1 MNPLIVA
8 ITLIVYMGALVAV
21 GLWASRRTHDQAD
34 FFLGGRG
41 LGPFVAALSYSASA
55 SSAWTLLGL
64 SGAAWLLGVRAL
76 WIAAGA
82 TLTMMV
88 AWFWIAPRLMRDT
101 RERDQITL
109 TDFLVDD
116 AQGPERSW
124 LVGLISLII
133 LVSFTMYV
141 AAQFQ
146 GAGATFSATFGWP
159 ILASILLGAA
169 IILFYTLIGGF
180 WAVSVTDSIQGAL
193 MALTAVLLPVAAL
206 AAVGGPSAF
215 VAGLQAVLTPEQLSF
230 SGGRAGLVGLGVI
243 VGALAIGIGTFGQP
257 QLLVRFM
264 ALRDERARIQAAWLT
279 TAWYA
284 LVFFGMVFVGLA
296 GRILQPDLA
305 NPEALFFTLTE
316 TLFHPILA
324 AILLAAVLSAIMS
337 TADSQLVVSAS
348 VIAHDL
354 GLARRFPRHQLLI
367 IRFSVALV
375 VVVAVMVAAYLPA
388 QIFDR
393 VLSSWIALGSAFGPL
408 LFARLAGRRVK
419 TRCAIASIVT
429 GFVLAVGLPLALA
442 SPGMIAERTLP
453 FLAASLVVFGAS
465 RRGDGPSVCSS
476 RSRTG

>member
-1 MNPLIVA
+1 MNPTIVA
-8 ITLIVYMGALVAV
+8 ITLVVYMGALVAV
-21 GLWASRRTHDQAD
+21 GIWASGRTHDQTD

-64 SGAAWLLGVRAL
+64 SGAAWVLGVRAL
-76 WIAAGA
+76 WIAVGA

-88 AWFWIAPRLMRDT
+88 AWFWIAPRLMRHT
-101 RERDQITL
+101 REREQMTL

-116 AQGPERSW
+116 ARGPARAA
-124 LVGLISLII
+124 LIGVISLVI

-159 ILASILLGAA
+159 IAGSILLGAT

-206 AAVGGPSAF
+206 IALGGPVGF
-215 VAGLQAVLTPEQLSF
+215 VDGLQAVSTPEQLSF
-230 SGGRAGLVGLGVI
+230 SGGQAGLLGLGVI
-243 VGALAIGIGTFGQP
+243 VGSLAIGIGTFGQP

-264 ALRDERARIQAAWLT
+264 ALRDERARRQAAWLT
-279 TAWYA
+279 TGWYG

-296 GRILQPDLA
+296 GRALSPDLE
-305 NPEALFFTLTE
+305 NPEMLFFSLTE
-316 TLFHPILA
+316 RLFHPVFG
-324 AILLAAVLSAIMS
+324 AILMAAVLSAIMS

-348 VIAHDL
+348 VLAHDL
-354 GLARRFPRHQLLI
+354 GLARRFPARQMLI
-367 IRFSVALV
+367 TRASVALV
-375 VVVAVMVAAYLPA
+375 VVLAVAVAAFLPA

-408 LFARLAGRRVK
+408 VFVRLAGRGVDARAALV
-419 TRCAIASIVT
+419 SILT
-429 GFVLAVGLPLALA
+429 GFALAVGLPQLLD
-442 SPGMIAERTLP
+442 SPGMVVERTLP
-453 FLAASLVVFGAS
+453 FIAALGVLLLISPGRGVQADDGGAS
-465 RRGDGPSVCSS
+465 
-476 RSRTG
+476 

>member
-1 MNPLIVA
+1 MNPSIVA
-8 ITLIVYMGALVAV
+8 ITLVLYMGALVVV
-21 GLWASRRTHDQAD
+21 GIWASRRTHDETD

-55 SSAWTLLGL
+55 ASAWTLLGL
-64 SGAAWLLGVRAL
+64 SGAAWVLGVSAL

-82 TLTMMV
+82 TLTMLV
-88 AWFWIAPRLMRDT
+88 AWFWIAPRLMRWT
-101 RERDQITL
+101 RDREQITL
-109 TDFLVDD
+109 TDFLVDQ
-116 AQGPERSW
+116 AQGIQRAL

-146 GAGATFSATFGWP
+146 GAGQTFAATFGWSIP
-159 ILASILLGAA
+159 ISIAIGAA

-180 WAVSVTDSIQGAL
+180 WAVSVTDSIQGVL

-206 AAVGGPSAF
+206 LAVGGPAGF
-215 VAGLQAVLTPEQLSF
+215 VEGLQAAAAPEQLSF
-230 SGGRAGLVGLGVI
+230 SAGRAGLIGLGVI
-243 VGALAIGIGTFGQP
+243 LGSLAIGIGTFGQP

-264 ALRDERARIQAAWLT
+264 ALRDERARRQAAWLT
-279 TAWYA
+279 TGWYA

-296 GRILQPDLA
+296 GRILQPELA

-316 TLFHPILA
+316 TLFHPVFG

-348 VIAHDL
+348 VVSHDL
-354 GLARRFPRHQLLI
+354 GLVKRFPGRQMLI
-367 IRFSVALV
+367 TRLSVALV
-375 VVVAVMVAAYLPA
+375 VVLAVLVAAYLPA

-408 LFARLAGRRVK
+408 VFLRLSGRRVSAGPAMSSILSGYAL
-419 TRCAIASIVT
+419 AIA
-429 GFVLAVGLPLALA
+429 LPQLIAT
-442 SPGMIAERTLP
+442 PGMLIERVLP
-453 FLAASLVVFGAS
+453 FFVAMVVLLLPIATA
-465 RRGDGPSVCSS
+465 RAE
-476 RSRTG
+476 TGR

>member
-1 MNPLIVA
+1 MNPWIVA
-8 ITLIVYMGALVAV
+8 ITLAVYMGALVAV
-21 GLWASRRTHDQAD
+21 GIWASRRTHDQTD

-64 SGAAWLLGVRAL
+64 SGAAWVLGVRAL

-88 AWFWIAPRLMRDT
+88 AWFWIAPRLMQHT

-116 AQGPERSW
+116 ARGPGRQL

-133 LVSFTMYV
+133 LVSFTFYV

-146 GAGATFSATFGWP
+146 GAGASFSATFGWP
-159 ILASILLGAA
+159 IGVSILLGAS
-169 IILFYTLIGGF
+169 IILVYTLIGGF

-193 MALTAVLLPVAAL
+193 MALTALLLPIAAL

-215 VAGLQAVLTPEQLSF
+215 IEGLQAASTAEQLSF
-230 SGGRAGLVGLGVI
+230 RGGQVGLVGLGVI

-264 ALRDERARIQAAWLT
+264 ALRDERARRQAAWLT

-284 LVFFGMVFVGLA
+284 VVFFGMVFVGLA
-296 GRILQPDLA
+296 GRILAPDLE
-305 NPEALFFTLTE
+305 NPEMLFFSLTE
-316 TLFHPILA
+316 TLFHPVFG

-354 GLARRFPRHQLLI
+354 GLARRFRDSAMLI
-367 IRFSVALV
+367 TRASVALV
-375 VVVAVMVAAYLPA
+375 VIMAVVVATWLPA

-393 VLSSWIALGSAFGPL
+393 VLSSWISLGSAFGPL
-408 LFARLAGRRVK
+408 VFVRLTGRRVSAVAASSSILVGFSM
-419 TRCAIASIVT
+419 AI
-429 GFVLAVGLPLALA
+429 GLPLMLD
-442 SPGMIAERTLP
+442 STGLVAERTLP
-453 FLAASLVVFGAS
+453 FLAALGVLLLLS
-465 RRGDGPSVCSS
+465 RRPTARGRQPMDS
-476 RSRTG
+476 